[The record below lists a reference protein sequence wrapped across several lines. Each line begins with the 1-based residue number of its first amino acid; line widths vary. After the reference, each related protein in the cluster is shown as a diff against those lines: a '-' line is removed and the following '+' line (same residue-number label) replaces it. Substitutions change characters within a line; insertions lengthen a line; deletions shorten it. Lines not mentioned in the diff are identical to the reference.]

1 MRNWRCGS
9 MSILVAALTLVPAR
23 AAEPTPPILQLYSYQ
38 VADKALFEDGYRRHL
53 GWHAAHADKLVWYGW
68 MVDSG
73 RRKGLFV
80 DGTAGAS
87 YAGLDARPDPA
98 GDGADAA
105 RTFLP
110 QVHAVNVETWELWRL
125 PSTGTPLEDRA
136 PGAVI
141 DVFVMRVP
149 MRDAAMFERAV
160 ERIAARRGTDGPVLT
175 WYRAVRGGALPAY
188 MLTLSRTHWAE
199 LERTGSSLG
208 ALLSRTYGVEP
219 AEIEPILRA
228 LSDVEVESWSYQP
241 HLSLIPGQAL
251 AP

>member
-1 MRNWRCGS
+1 MGSWRYGS
-9 MSILVAALTLVPAR
+9 IGILVAALALAPAR
-23 AAEPTPPILQLYSYQ
+23 AAEPMLPILQLYSYQ

-68 MVDSG
+68 MVESG

-87 YAGLDARPDPA
+87 YAALDARPDPA

-105 RTFLP
+105 RTFLAH
-110 QVHAVNVETWELWRL
+110 VHAVNVETWQLWRA

-136 PGAVI
+136 PGAMM

-160 ERIAARRGTDGPVLT
+160 EHFATGRAADRPLLT

-199 LERTGSSLG
+199 LERTGSSLR
-208 ALLSRTYGVEP
+208 ALLSRAYGAEP
-219 AEIEPILRA
+219 AEIEPILRV

-241 HLSLIPGQAL
+241 RLSLIPDQPL

>member
-1 MRNWRCGS
+1 MGSWRYSRMG
-9 MSILVAALTLVPAR
+9 IPIAALALVPAR
-23 AAEPTPPILQLYSYQ
+23 AAEPMPPVLQLYSYQ
-38 VADKALFEDGYRRHL
+38 VADQALFEDGYRRHL
-53 GWHAAHADKLVWYGW
+53 GWHAAHGDKLVWYAW
-68 MVDSG
+68 TVDSG

-98 GDGADAA
+98 GDGADAV

-110 QVHAVNVETWELWRL
+110 HVHAVNVETWELWRT

-136 PGAVI
+136 PGATM

-149 MRDAAMFERAV
+149 MRDAATFERAV
-160 ERIAARRGTDGPVLT
+160 EHVAAGQSGDSPSLT
-175 WYRAVRGGALPAY
+175 WYRAVRGGALPSY
-188 MLTLSRTHWAE
+188 MLILSRPNWAE
-199 LERTGSSLG
+199 LERTGSSLR
-208 ALLSRTYGVEP
+208 ALLSRAYGAQS
-219 AEIEPILRA
+219 AEIEPILRT

-241 HLSLIPGQAL
+241 RLSLIPGRAL